1 MRVGVD
7 RSGKKA
13 ATGER
18 GGSDPW
24 KVVFAVLLVVSLVCA
39 VVWLL
44 LGSRLLVVRDVA
56 VTGTDRI
63 ASEEVV
69 SAVSVDTGT
78 PLVRVDLDGGRE
90 RVERLDLVESAS
102 VTRGWPATLRVEVV
116 ERQPLLA
123 ISVGQEYRL
132 VDADGVRIED
142 STTRPGTHPL
152 VRVTG
157 EIEGNGA
164 VRAAADIVE
173 QAPDSLLARIQ
184 LIDAKDPE
192 RIRIELGDGSL
203 VEWGDARNTVDKSA
217 VLRVL
222 MREHPTEEGRVYDV
236 GTPDLAIVR

>member
-1 MRVGVD
+1 MSVD
-7 RSGKKA
+7 RGGNEAAKA
-13 ATGER
+13 HR

-56 VTGTDRI
+56 VTGTDRV

-69 SAVSVDTGT
+69 SAASVDTGT
-78 PLVRVDLDGGRE
+78 PLIRVDLDSGRE
-90 RVERLDLVESAS
+90 RVERIDLVESAT
-102 VTRGWPATLRVEVV
+102 VTRGWPATLKVEVV
-116 ERQPLLA
+116 ERRPLLA
-123 ISVGQEYRL
+123 VGVGQEYRL

-142 STTRPGTHPL
+142 SPTRPGTHPV

-157 EIEGNGA
+157 EIEDNEGI
-164 VRAAADIVE
+164 RAAADIVE
-173 QAPDSLLARIQ
+173 EAPDSLLARIQ

-203 VEWGDARNTVDKSA
+203 VEWGDAKGTADKSD

-222 MREHPTEEGRVYDV
+222 IREHPTREGRVYDV